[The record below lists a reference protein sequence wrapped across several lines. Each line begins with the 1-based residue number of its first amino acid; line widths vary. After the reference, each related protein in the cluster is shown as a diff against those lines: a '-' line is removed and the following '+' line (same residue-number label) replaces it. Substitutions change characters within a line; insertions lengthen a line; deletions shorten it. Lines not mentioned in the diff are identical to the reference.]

1 MTDKEQGPHF
11 GDYEIG
17 YGRPPA
23 ATRFQPGRSGNPR
36 GRPKGRKSNKSIAVA
51 LHEVLGRQIAE
62 VPKDGRPIFA
72 IEAIALGLTQS
83 ALHRNLQATKLLF
96 ELMADWSERDQ
107 ALGGRAL
114 VHKT

>member
-1 MTDKEQGPHF
+1 M
-11 GDYEIG
+11 
-17 YGRPPA
+17 
-23 ATRFQPGRSGNPR
+23 
-36 GRPKGRKSNKSIAVA
+36 A

-107 ALGGRAL
+107 LWVVAHLYTKLKGDG
-114 VHKT
+114 HP